1 MIFNVLSST
10 MLILYQRMIEI
21 TMDALML
28 HAIYPLQSI
37 NFTTSKSQIGSLGR
51 VGHVARVGH
60 WAELV
65 TWLELVIGLSWSRS
79 LSWSLG

>member
-65 TWLELVIGLSWSRS
+65 L
-79 LSWSLG
+79 